1 MFVLGTMEA
10 AACEIGGQAASLPWL
25 ASTLLSG
32 AVFAAVVS
40 QSWTTV
46 REANTRAAIEKASLE
61 AINCEFEQITISLE
75 TFWSDIERAWAE
87 SSLNALVKFC
97 TLPYPDGSIGA
108 WASSLRNLLPMLQAD
123 QIREKIEL
131 LYITESLNMLR
142 KSLAEDYER
151 FCIYEQSM
159 DMSDGEEIK
168 RMSIVQSNWT
178 MTQSYRLVEYRK
190 SLERLQLARNKL
202 LSDKC
207 KSI

>member
-1 MFVLGTMEA
+1 MEV
-10 AACEIGGQAASLPWL
+10 AACEIGGQTASLPWL

-32 AVFAAVVS
+32 AVLAAVVS
-40 QSWTTV
+40 QSWTSF
-46 REANTRAAIEKASLE
+46 REANARAAIEKVSLA
-61 AINCEFEQITISLE
+61 AINCELEQIAICLE
-75 TFWSDIERAWAE
+75 SFWSDVEEAWTE

-97 TLPYPDGSIGA
+97 TLPYPEGAIGA

-131 LYITESLNMLR
+131 LYITESLSMLR

-151 FCIYEQSM
+151 FCIYQQSV
-159 DMSDGEEIK
+159 DLSDGEEIK
-168 RMSIVQSNWT
+168 RISQVQSNWT

-190 SLERLQLARNKL
+190 SLERLRSIRNKL